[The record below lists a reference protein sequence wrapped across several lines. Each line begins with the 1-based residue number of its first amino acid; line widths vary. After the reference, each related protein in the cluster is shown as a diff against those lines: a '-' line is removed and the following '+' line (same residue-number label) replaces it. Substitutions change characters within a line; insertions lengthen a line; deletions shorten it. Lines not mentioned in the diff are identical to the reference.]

1 MRELDIWTPNGSEL
15 TNTEDD
21 VGYNK
26 ETGESITLY
35 TFNFSDPV
43 TGRTT
48 TAIVPADPSMSPAHI
63 EDMAAQALET
73 FLIECR
79 VKDKKKKPTESQNRE
94 IGKQIKEFREYAL
107 KRRESTNN
115 RIYYR
120 GI

>member
-1 MRELDIWTPNGSEL
+1 MKDFDLWTPQGSEL
-15 TNTEDD
+15 SSMRTAGHNA
-21 VGYNK
+21 

-35 TFNFSDPV
+35 TFSFSDPV
-43 TGRTT
+43 TGRST
-48 TAIVPADPSMSPAHI
+48 TAIVPADPSMSAAHI

-79 VKDKKKKPTESQNRE
+79 VNNSKKKPTEAQKKE
-94 IGKQIKEFREYAL
+94 IGKQLNEFREYAL

>member
-1 MRELDIWTPNGSEL
+1 MQPVELWTPQGS
-15 TNTEDD
+15 TYVGGEDT
-21 VGYNK
+21 GYNG
-26 ETGESITLY
+26 ETGVSIVVH
-35 TFNFSDPV
+35 TFQFHDPV
-43 TGRTT
+43 TGRSQVVK
-48 TAIVPADPSMSPAHI
+48 IPADPTISQAHI

-79 VKDKKKKPTESQNRE
+79 GKNAKKQPKKAQKKA
-94 IGKQIKEFREYAL
+94 IGKLLHQFKEYAL

>member
-1 MRELDIWTPNGSEL
+1 MNPVELWTPEGS
-15 TNTEDD
+15 TYVGGEDT
-21 VGYNK
+21 GYNG
-26 ETGESITLY
+26 ETGVSIVVH
-35 TFNFSDPV
+35 TFQFHDPV
-43 TGRTT
+43 TGRSQVVK
-48 TAIVPADPSMSPAHI
+48 IPADPTISQAHI

-79 VKDKKKKPTESQNRE
+79 VKDSKKKPTAAQRKE
-94 IGKQIKEFREYAL
+94 IGKQLKEFREYAE

>member
-1 MRELDIWTPNGSEL
+1 MNPVELWTPQGS
-15 TNTEDD
+15 TYVGGEDT
-21 VGYNK
+21 GYNG
-26 ETGESITLY
+26 ETGVSIVVH
-35 TFNFSDPV
+35 TFQFHDPV
-43 TGRTT
+43 TGRSQVVK
-48 TAIVPADPSMSPAHI
+48 IPADPDISQAHI

-79 VKDKKKKPTESQNRE
+79 VTDGKKKPTAAQKRD
-94 IGKQIKEFREYAL
+94 IGKQLKEFREYAE

>member
-1 MRELDIWTPNGSEL
+1 MNPLELWTPQGSTYL
-15 TNTEDD
+15 GGEDT
-21 VGYNK
+21 GYNS
-26 ETGESITLY
+26 ETGVSIVVH
-35 TFNFSDPV
+35 TFQFHDPV
-43 TGRTT
+43 TGRSQVVK
-48 TAIVPADPSMSPAHI
+48 IPADPTISQAHI

-79 VKDKKKKPTESQNRE
+79 VKNSKKHPTEAQKRE
-94 IGKQIKEFREYAL
+94 IGKQIKEFRNYAE

>member
-1 MRELDIWTPNGSEL
+1 MNPLELWTPQGSTYL
-15 TNTEDD
+15 GGEDT
-21 VGYNK
+21 GYNG
-26 ETGESITLY
+26 ETGVSIVVH
-35 TFNFSDPV
+35 TFQFHDPG
-43 TGRTT
+43 TGRSQGVK
-48 TAIVPADPSMSPAHI
+48 IPADPTISQAHI

-79 VKDKKKKPTESQNRE
+79 VKNSKKNPTEAEKIE
-94 IGKQIKEFREYAL
+94 IGKQIKEFRNYAE

>member
-1 MRELDIWTPNGSEL
+1 MNPVELWTPQGS
-15 TNTEDD
+15 TYVGGEDT
-21 VGYNK
+21 GYND
-26 ETGESITLY
+26 ETGVSIVVH
-35 TFNFSDPV
+35 TFQFHDPV
-43 TGRTT
+43 TGRSQVVK
-48 TAIVPADPSMSPAHI
+48 IPADPDISQAHI

-79 VKDKKKKPTESQNRE
+79 VTDGKKKPTAAQRKD
-94 IGKQIKEFREYAL
+94 IGNQLKEFREYAE

>member
-1 MRELDIWTPNGSEL
+1 MNPVELWTPEGS
-15 TNTEDD
+15 TYVGGEDT
-21 VGYNK
+21 GYNG
-26 ETGESITLY
+26 ETGVSIVVH
-35 TFNFSDPV
+35 TFQFHDPV
-43 TGRTT
+43 TGRSQVVK
-48 TAIVPADPSMSPAHI
+48 IPADPTISQSHI

-79 VKDKKKKPTESQNRE
+79 VTDGKKKPTAAQKRD
-94 IGKQIKEFREYAL
+94 IGKQLEEFREYAE

>member
-1 MRELDIWTPNGSEL
+1 MNPLELWTPQGSTYL
-15 TNTEDD
+15 GGEDT
-21 VGYNK
+21 GYNG
-26 ETGESITLY
+26 ETGVSIVVH
-35 TFNFSDPV
+35 TFQFHDPV
-43 TGRTT
+43 TGRSQVVK
-48 TAIVPADPSMSPAHI
+48 IPADPTISQAHI

-94 IGKQIKEFREYAL
+94 IGKQIKEFKEYAL

>member
-1 MRELDIWTPNGSEL
+1 MQPVELWTPQGS
-15 TNTEDD
+15 TYVGGEDT
-21 VGYNK
+21 GYNG
-26 ETGESITLY
+26 ETGVSIVVH
-35 TFNFSDPV
+35 TFQFHDPV
-43 TGRTT
+43 TGRSQVVK
-48 TAIVPADPSMSPAHI
+48 IPADPTISQSHI

-79 VKDKKKKPTESQNRE
+79 VTDGKKKPTAAQRKD
-94 IGKQIKEFREYAL
+94 IGKQLEEFREYAE

>member
-1 MRELDIWTPNGSEL
+1 MNPVELWTPQGSTYVGGDEA
-15 TNTEDD
+15 
-21 VGYNK
+21 GYNG
-26 ETGESITLY
+26 ETGVSIVVH
-35 TFNFSDPV
+35 TFQFHDPV
-43 TGRTT
+43 TGRSQVVK
-48 TAIVPADPSMSPAHI
+48 IPADPTISQAHI

-79 VKDKKKKPTESQNRE
+79 VTDGKKKPTAAQKRD
-94 IGKQIKEFREYAL
+94 IGKQLKEFREYAL

>member
-1 MRELDIWTPNGSEL
+1 MNPVELWTPQGSTYVGGEDTSYNG
-15 TNTEDD
+15 
-21 VGYNK
+21 
-26 ETGESITLY
+26 ETGVSIVVH
-35 TFNFSDPV
+35 TFQFHDPV
-43 TGRTT
+43 TGRSQVVK
-48 TAIVPADPSMSPAHI
+48 IPADPTISQSHI

-79 VKDKKKKPTESQNRE
+79 VKNSKKKPTATQKKE
-94 IGKQIKEFREYAL
+94 IGKQLKEFREYAL

>member
-1 MRELDIWTPNGSEL
+1 MNPVELWTPEGS
-15 TNTEDD
+15 TYVGGEDT
-21 VGYNK
+21 GYNV
-26 ETGESITLY
+26 ETGVSIVVH
-35 TFNFSDPV
+35 TFQFHDPV
-43 TGRTT
+43 TGRSQVVK
-48 TAIVPADPSMSPAHI
+48 IPADPDISQAHI

-79 VKDKKKKPTESQNRE
+79 VTDGKKKPTAAQRRE
-94 IGKQIKEFREYAL
+94 IGKQLKEFREYAE

>member
-1 MRELDIWTPNGSEL
+1 MQPLELWTPQGS
-15 TNTEDD
+15 TY
-21 VGYNK
+21 VGGDNAGFNC
-26 ETGESITLY
+26 ERGVSIVVHTVQCH
-35 TFNFSDPV
+35 DPV
-43 TGRTT
+43 TGRSQVVK
-48 TAIVPADPSMSPAHI
+48 IPADPTISQAHI

-79 VKDKKKKPTESQNRE
+79 VKDSKKKPTASERKE
-94 IGKQIKEFREYAL
+94 IGKQLKEFKEYAL